1 MNSDFKGLIAVIS
14 GAGSGIGLAVAKKLK
29 AQGAE
34 VFGLDLSAG
43 ELENSGAGIWIQC
56 DIASDESVDLAFK
69 EITGKVSKIDILV
82 NNAGIGAQG
91 GVEATTTEEWS
102 KVLNINVIG
111 TSRVSSAALPL
122 MRKSSDGA
130 IVNTCSVVAT
140 VGIPNRAIYSA
151 SKGAILSLTLAMAAD
166 LLPERIRVNCVN
178 PGTADTP
185 WVGRLLSQST
195 DPAKERASLEARQ
208 PIGRLISSDE
218 VANAIIYLAHP
229 EQKSTTGTVLAV
241 DGGLHSLNLPKK

>member
-56 DIASDESVDLAFK
+56 DIASDESVNQAFK
-69 EITGKVSKIDILV
+69 NIASKVSKIDILI

-102 KVLNINVIG
+102 RVLNINVIG
-111 TSRVSSAALPL
+111 TSRVSSAACHLCVRVQ
-122 MRKSSDGA
+122 MEQ
-130 IVNTCSVVAT
+130 
-140 VGIPNRAIYSA
+140 
-151 SKGAILSLTLAMAAD
+151 
-166 LLPERIRVNCVN
+166 LLIHV
-178 PGTADTP
+178 
-185 WVGRLLSQST
+185 RL
-195 DPAKERASLEARQ
+195 
-208 PIGRLISSDE
+208 
-218 VANAIIYLAHP
+218 
-229 EQKSTTGTVLAV
+229 
-241 DGGLHSLNLPKK
+241 